1 MENQTDKLFKDKL
14 ENHTWMPSAN
24 AWEKIENNLEKK
36 SKPIIWWRAAAAILL
51 VGALLGISYWW
62 TGKEAGTQPIAEQK
76 KVDSKPETKTEQ
88 TQAPEIDATKKSTE
102 IIKKQLQQSIQ
113 TPLAKSNPIEIT
125 NKKMEVA
132 HVNENSAQY
141 KDNSA
146 AETTL
151 APMATEQPTAT
162 TTAIAS
168 TVSQTKEKPIVLEF
182 KLEPVTTEMVVAA
195 KQEKRGIKT
204 ILTDLKNG
212 EANIN
217 FHTLKENL
225 LAFNS
230 KKPKSTESQ
239 Q

>member
-14 ENHTWMPSAN
+14 ENHALAPSAD

-36 SKPIIWWRAAAAILL
+36 SKPIIWWRVAAAILL

-62 TGKEAGTQPIAEQK
+62 TGEEAGTQPIAEQK

-102 IIKKQLQQSIQ
+102 IIKKQLQQSTQ
-113 TPLAKSNPIEIT
+113 TPIAKSNPTEIT

-132 HVNENSAQY
+132 HVNENSVQN

-146 AETTL
+146 AET
-151 APMATEQPTAT
+151 AISPVATELPTAT

-182 KLEPVTTEMVVAA
+182 KLEPVNTEMVVAA
-195 KQEKRGIKT
+195 KQEKKGIKT
-204 ILTDLKNG
+204 ILSDLKNG
-212 EANIN
+212 ETNIN